1 MMRILLSICA
11 VGWVVL
17 FASPALA
24 VEITFREEAEIRSPM
39 LRIGDIADISPA
51 EKASDLAELALFS
64 APAHG
69 EKRCYRS
76 ATLRAYVRDA
86 VREHAEGE
94 TISFAGADAVC
105 IRHGAM
111 VVADNEIIG
120 VINEHLESAI
130 GHMGAEKLRFVPRNT
145 PDSLSLPEGE
155 LDFEVLFSSPD
166 VISSRQATLIVRV
179 DGRVRQNISVP
190 GEIQAFVPVVVAADN
205 LGRGDVIDSGDV
217 RIELKNL
224 NGLKNPV
231 TDKEDA
237 IGKKLRR
244 PLSVN
249 RVISENDLDLPVL
262 VERRQLITL
271 IANRGALEISTR
283 GQAMASGRRGD
294 IVMIKNLRS
303 DREVPGRVIGPGLA
317 KVEF

>member
-1 MMRILLSICA
+1 MKPIVSAICA
-11 VGWVVL
+11 IGCVVL
-17 FASPALA
+17 LASQALG
-24 VEITFREEAEIRSPM
+24 VEITFREEAEVRSST

-51 EKASDLAELALFS
+51 EKARDLADLALFS

-69 EKRCYRS
+69 EERCYRS

-86 VREHAEGE
+86 VRGQAGPESIIFG
-94 TISFAGADAVC
+94 GADAVC

-111 VVADNEIIG
+111 VVEDNEIVG

-130 GHMGAEKLRFVPRNT
+130 GHMGAQKLRFVPRNT
-145 PDSLSLPEGE
+145 PEALSLPDGDV
-155 LDFEVLFSSPD
+155 DFEVIFPNPD

-179 DGRVRQNISVP
+179 DGRVRHNISVP
-190 GEIQAFVPVVVAADN
+190 GKIQAFVPVVVTAGN
-205 LGRGDVIDSGDV
+205 LGRGDVIDAGDV
-217 RIELKNL
+217 RVELKNL

-231 TDKEDA
+231 TDKQDA
-237 IGKKLRR
+237 IGMKLRR

-262 VERRQLITL
+262 VERRQMITL
-271 IANRGALEISTR
+271 VANRGALEITTK

>member
-1 MMRILLSICA
+1 MKPILLSIFAIGC
-11 VGWVVL
+11 VVL
-17 FASPALA
+17 LATQALG
-24 VEITFREEAEIRSPM
+24 VEITFRENAEIRSPM

-51 EKASDLAELALFS
+51 EKARDLAELALFS
-64 APAHG
+64 APHHTD
-69 EKRCYRS
+69 KRCYRS

-86 VREHAEGE
+86 VRANSDQEN
-94 TISFAGADAVC
+94 ISFGGADAVC

-111 VVADNEIIG
+111 VVEDNEIVGI
-120 VINEHLESAI
+120 INDHLESAI
-130 GHMGAEKLRFVPRNT
+130 GHMGAQKLRFVPRNT
-145 PDSLSLPEGE
+145 PETLSLPEGDM
-155 LDFEVLFSSPD
+155 DFEVLFPNPD
-166 VISSRQATLIVRV
+166 VLSSRQATLIVRV
-179 DGRVRQNISVP
+179 DGRVRHNISVP
-190 GEIQAFVPVVVAADN
+190 GEIQAFVPVVVTADN
-205 LGRGDVIDSGDV
+205 LGRGDVIGAGDV

-224 NGLKNPV
+224 NGLKNPL
-231 TDKEDA
+231 TDKQDA
-237 IGKKLRR
+237 IGMKLRR

-262 VERRQLITL
+262 VERRQMITL
-271 IANRGALEISTR
+271 VASRGTLEITST